1 MISHDLIESVAR
13 AIYKALSVQGQS
25 ISIYKFEAGD
35 TWIDGEFDLS
45 LVARAAIEAVLLEMR
60 DPSEEMIEA
69 VARGVFKWDYPKRPK
84 QYTEWVEWALSA
96 LADYL
101 EKPNA

>member
-1 MISHDLIESVAR
+1 MTSPDLIESVAR

-45 LVARAAIEAVLLEMR
+45 LVARAAIEAVLRRMMDEGWER
-60 DPSEEMIEA
+60 EDI
-69 VARGVFKWDYPKRPK
+69 K
-84 QYTEWVEWALSA
+84 EWAHHHAIDLK
-96 LADYL
+96 
-101 EKPNA
+101 EKG

>member
-1 MISHDLIESVAR
+1 MTSPNLIESVAR

-45 LVARAAIEAVLLEMR
+45 FVASAAIEAVLRAVLEDASTNSSQMTYDDALDFVR
-60 DPSEEMIEA
+60 DFIKAHAIDLEEKDI
-69 VARGVFKWDYPKRPK
+69 
-84 QYTEWVEWALSA
+84 S
-96 LADYL
+96 
-101 EKPNA
+101 NA

>member
-1 MISHDLIESVAR
+1 MTSPDFIESVAR

-45 LVARAAIEAVLLEMR
+45 LVASAAIEAVLRAVLEDASTNAIQMTYDDALDFVR
-60 DPSEEMIEA
+60 DFIK
-69 VARGVFKWDYPKRPK
+69 ARAIDLK
-84 QYTEWVEWALSA
+84 
-96 LADYL
+96 
-101 EKPNA
+101 EKDISNA